1 MTTTNLI
8 EQTTSVSADR
18 RVQFAAYVLTAIGV
32 VDLIRGFMHT
42 FNIRYAAANIAQ
54 VDLSAA
60 MAGDFLMVMS
70 AFGISNYVTG
80 MLAILI
86 AFRAKKLAPL
96 VLAIIPAAYLLG
108 IIGMQMARVERS
120 AAFNG
125 RYMMFVYLAL
135 CALTALYVYLP
146 RWLGRDG

>member
-1 MTTTNLI
+1 MEMTKLV
-8 EQTTSVSADR
+8 EKSAGDSAAR
-18 RVQFAAYVLTAIGV
+18 RVQIAAYVLIAIGV

-54 VDLSAA
+54 VDLGAA
-60 MAGDFLMVMS
+60 MAGDFLVVMS

-86 AFRAKKLAPL
+86 AFKAKKLAPL
-96 VLAIIPAAYLLG
+96 VLAIIPTAYVLG
-108 IIGMQMARVERS
+108 IIGMQMAEVERS

-125 RYMMFVYLAL
+125 RYMIFVYLAL
-135 CALTALYVYLP
+135 CALTALYVYVP
-146 RWLGRDG
+146 DWLGRDA